1 MVSWM
6 LWMCVCGLMVA
17 CEKVQALWARSAMRL
32 SEGMTSDIPYGHS
45 PFSLSTF
52 KAQSS
57 KLAYVFS
64 SKHDNRGFEDLSFGT
79 AQWFEIVTAFEKKPW
94 QDRSVWIWFTVMYV
108 VHAQASMIWDRVL
121 LYLYYFVEN
130 QKSGVS
136 VHASQKCIEVQ
147 SSKFY
152 SHRSECCWQ
161 RIACIESTNCLLQ
174 GHLHDLSRRTPC
186 AQQSR
191 DNSWCT
197 WNCFAGRPDL
207 HNALR

>member
-1 MVSWM
+1 
-6 LWMCVCGLMVA
+6 
-17 CEKVQALWARSAMRL
+17 
-32 SEGMTSDIPYGHS
+32 
-45 PFSLSTF
+45 
-52 KAQSS
+52 
-57 KLAYVFS
+57 
-64 SKHDNRGFEDLSFGT
+64 
-79 AQWFEIVTAFEKKPW
+79 
-94 QDRSVWIWFTVMYV
+94 MYV

-186 AQQSR
+186 ARQSR
-191 DNSWCT
+191 DNYWCT
-197 WNCFAGRPDL
+197 WNCFAGHPDL